1 MVEEKQR
8 ELRVVVFPW
17 LAHGHITPFV
27 ELGKRLTSHG
37 LKVFIVS
44 TPMNIK
50 LRITPQVWDSPGI
63 DLIELPMPS
72 VEGLPTGV
80 ECSAEL
86 VKRPEGKVKL
96 PLLTVAMD
104 LLEKPFEALLQ
115 KLSPDFVIFDVMQYW
130 VPRVAAKQ
138 PNPIAPILFVP
149 PGVTSFCYI
158 EGELIMASGNPI
170 PENMTASPNG
180 FPSSNIHFTLFDARK
195 AMELLYCKHP
205 GGLSVAERSSICLR
219 ESWAVVCNTCLELE
233 GVYIEYLQSL
243 VKRPVYPVGI
253 LMRKLPPLPVDDIC
267 LQWLDKQP
275 AASVVVLS
283 FGSEYN
289 LTNEQFTP
297 IAMGLQESNVS
308 FLWFLPAGND
318 LVQGFQDQIGDKGL
332 LMTKWAPQ
340 LNILNHASTGAFLT
354 HCGWNSMTEGLRFG
368 LPLITL
374 PMQFEQGLNAKLA

>member
-86 VKRPEGKVKL
+86 VKRPEGK
-96 PLLTVAMD
+96 
-104 LLEKPFEALLQ
+104 
-115 KLSPDFVIFDVMQYW
+115 
-130 VPRVAAKQ
+130 
-138 PNPIAPILFVP
+138 
-149 PGVTSFCYI
+149 
-158 EGELIMASGNPI
+158 
-170 PENMTASPNG
+170 
-180 FPSSNIHFTLFDARK
+180 
-195 AMELLYCKHP
+195 
-205 GGLSVAERSSICLR
+205 
-219 ESWAVVCNTCLELE
+219 
-233 GVYIEYLQSL
+233 
-243 VKRPVYPVGI
+243 
-253 LMRKLPPLPVDDIC
+253 
-267 LQWLDKQP
+267 WLDKQP

>member
-50 LRITPQVWDSPGI
+50 LRITPLVWDAPGI

-86 VKRPEGKVKL
+86 VKRPEGK
-96 PLLTVAMD
+96 
-104 LLEKPFEALLQ
+104 
-115 KLSPDFVIFDVMQYW
+115 
-130 VPRVAAKQ
+130 
-138 PNPIAPILFVP
+138 
-149 PGVTSFCYI
+149 
-158 EGELIMASGNPI
+158 
-170 PENMTASPNG
+170 
-180 FPSSNIHFTLFDARK
+180 
-195 AMELLYCKHP
+195 
-205 GGLSVAERSSICLR
+205 
-219 ESWAVVCNTCLELE
+219 
-233 GVYIEYLQSL
+233 
-243 VKRPVYPVGI
+243 
-253 LMRKLPPLPVDDIC
+253 
-267 LQWLDKQP
+267 
-275 AASVVVLS
+275 
-283 FGSEYN
+283 
-289 LTNEQFTP
+289 
-297 IAMGLQESNVS
+297 
-308 FLWFLPAGND
+308 
-318 LVQGFQDQIGDKGL
+318 IGDKGL

-340 LNILNHASTGAFLT
+340 LNILNHASTRAFLT

-374 PMQFEQGLNAKLA
+374 PMQFEQGLNAKLARELKVGIEVRRNQNDGSFTKDDISEAIRAIMIEEGGAQIKSNAEKTSDMFTSNNFQVNEIDMKNFFSILKTFNK